1 MIKRALCIAIFL
13 SAAWTAPAQ
22 SRRATDKYDELFRK
36 YSKQYFGVGFDW
48 RVFKAQAL
56 TESNLNPDA
65 RSAVGALGIMQLMPS
80 TFKEIQTR
88 NPELEEVNDPRWNI
102 AAGIY
107 YNRRLWN
114 SWNDHEQ
121 IQDRVRFMFGSY
133 NAGRG
138 TILKAKDTA
147 AQSGLDARAWE
158 NVETVAPKVPRWRH
172 EETLSYIRRI
182 QAGYD
187 ALSKRTGF
195 TGLLAQGAT
204 GRR

>member
-1 MIKRALCIAIFL
+1 MIRRALCIAIFL
-13 SAAWTAPAQ
+13 SAAWTAAAQ

-36 YSKQYFGVGFDW
+36 YAKQYFGVGFDW

-65 RSAVGALGIMQLMPS
+65 RSAVGARGIMQLMPS

-147 AQSGLDARAWE
+147 AQNGLDARAWV

-195 TGLLAQGAT
+195 TGLLTQGAA
-204 GRR
+204 GRQ

>member
-13 SAAWTAPAQ
+13 SAAWAAQAQ
-22 SRRATDKYDELFRK
+22 SGRATDRYDVLFRK

-80 TFKEIQTR
+80 TFKEIQTK

-107 YNRRLWN
+107 YNRRLWK

-121 IQDRVRFMFGSY
+121 IQDRARFMFGSY

-147 AQSGLDARAWE
+147 AQNGLDARAWE

-172 EETLSYIRRI
+172 EETLNYIRRI

-195 TGLLAQGAT
+195 AGLLAQETA
-204 GRR
+204 RR